1 MAEIATIST
10 DLPTAVTLGSV
21 VVMDGE
27 RGVVWHA
34 TRDTLRILPII
45 RGRTAVR
52 LSMANEVS
60 LHLPVSLVG
69 WSVAYD
75 ELLSWPRELCYV
87 IGELD
92 ERCLLK
98 ILDARRTET
107 LPLSPAL
114 ASDRLSAANH
124 QVVAH

>member
-21 VVMDGE
+21 VVMDGV

-60 LHLPVSLVG
+60 LRLPVSLGG
-69 WSVAYD
+69 WSIAYD

-92 ERCLLK
+92 VRCLLR
-98 ILDARRTET
+98 ILDARRIEA
-107 LPLSPAL
+107 LPLSPAFV
-114 ASDRLSAANH
+114 SDRLFAANR
-124 QVVAH
+124 QAVAH